1 MNLRIAGMERI
12 GMGKDLGENIVNP
25 AVVYEI
31 LKNLKSEKE
40 EIFQSIKGYENS
52 PHTNM
57 NRCRV
62 THSIPSKYSTALSFI
77 FMP

>member
-1 MNLRIAGMERI
+1 MGRI
-12 GMGKDLGENIVNP
+12 GTGRNLGENIVNP

-40 EIFQSIKGYENS
+40 EMFPRIKGYENS
-52 PHTNM
+52 PHTNT

-62 THSIPSKYSTALSFI
+62 THSILSKCSAPLSFI